1 MPGFPPP
8 PNTPPIA
15 TLLAP
20 ASGFAASGDTLHL
33 DGAASDAQDAP
44 AALKRRWEVAV
55 SRPALPDTTVFADSV
70 APSTC
75 VLPALADTIGI
86 AWHVRWI
93 VTDTGGLADTASTD
107 LLPDVDLSPSPVM
120 TSPSPAQEAVMLIV
134 SLWIRNLGRMP
145 APATHWALTIDGAP
159 ATEGDVTLGARDSAA
174 YNWTVPAGVLAA
186 GVHDL
191 RLVADTLGQVVESDE
206 TNNVRMDPLQV
217 FSGAP
222 LAADPGLPRVLRLSA
237 ARPTPARGAVAFELE
252 LPHAARVRWRVH
264 DLQGRAVWSEESDRG
279 AGRWTL
285 RWTGTTAGGRRASRG
300 VYLARFEV
308 GATRFTRR
316 LVIE

>member
-1 MPGFPPP
+1 
-8 PNTPPIA
+8 
-15 TLLAP
+15 
-20 ASGFAASGDTLHL
+20 
-33 DGAASDAQDAP
+33 
-44 AALKRRWEVAV
+44 
-55 SRPALPDTTVFADSV
+55 
-70 APSTC
+70 
-75 VLPALADTIGI
+75 
-86 AWHVRWI
+86 
-93 VTDTGGLADTASTD
+93 
-107 LLPDVDLSPSPVM
+107 
-120 TSPSPAQEAVMLIV
+120 
-134 SLWIRNLGRMP
+134 MP
-145 APATHWALTIDGAP
+145 APSTHWALTIDGAP

-206 TNNVRMDPLQV
+206 TDNVRLDPLQV
-217 FSGAP
+217 FQGAP
-222 LAADPGLPRVLRLSA
+222 LAADLGVPRVLRLSG

-252 LPHAARVRWRVH
+252 LPHAERVRWRVH
-264 DLQGRAVWSEESDRG
+264 DLQGRAVWSEERDRE

-285 RWTGTTAGGRRASRG
+285 RWTGTTASGRRAPRG